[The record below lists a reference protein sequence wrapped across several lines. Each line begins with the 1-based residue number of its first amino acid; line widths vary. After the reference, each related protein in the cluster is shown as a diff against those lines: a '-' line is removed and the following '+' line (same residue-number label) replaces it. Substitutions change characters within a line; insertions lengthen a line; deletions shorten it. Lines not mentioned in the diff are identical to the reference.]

1 MVPVNRMRF
10 RLLLLFIIYAIVIV
24 EGSSSSRGNQRFET
38 KRRFD
43 TFARRILA
51 VGLLA
56 PTLSINQIIPSVSY
70 AAQQV
75 EVSPNDLKRLKM
87 GLREITYLI
96 DNWDEKTT
104 YCNFGEFQRDLLL
117 PENKG
122 KLLDAAKEFSLWDY
136 DKSKTMNVMCK
147 RDPQVVR

>member
-1 MVPVNRMRF
+1 MRF

-43 TFARRILA
+43 TFARRILV

>member
-1 MVPVNRMRF
+1 MRF

-38 KRRFD
+38 KRGFD

-56 PTLSINQIIPSVSY
+56 STLSINQIIPSVSY

>member
-1 MVPVNRMRF
+1 MAVNRTRL
-10 RLLLLFIIYAIVIV
+10 RLLLLFVVYAIVIV
-24 EGSSSSRGNQRFET
+24 GGSSSSGGIQSKRSFE
-38 KRRFD
+38 
-43 TFARRILA
+43 TFARRVLA
-51 VGLLA
+51 AGLLV
-56 PTLSINQIIPSVSY
+56 PTLSINQIIPSVSN

-75 EVSPNDLKRLKM
+75 QVSPNDLNRLKM
-87 GLREITYLI
+87 GLREISYLI

>member
-1 MVPVNRMRF
+1 MI
-10 RLLLLFIIYAIVIV
+10 RLLAIVILHLFV
-24 EGSSSSRGNQRFET
+24 QRIGAINLTSMIRQNFSKGSL
-38 KRRFD
+38 KRLIAAGLMVPAI
-43 TFARRILA
+43 TFN
-51 VGLLA
+51 
-56 PTLSINQIIPSVSY
+56 SFNPSVSN

-75 EVSPNDLKRLKM
+75 EVSPNDLNRLKL
-87 GLREITYLI
+87 GLREINYLI

-104 YCNFGEFQRDLLL
+104 YCNFGEFQRELLL